1 MAGKVITREWTSR
14 GPTGRRVKHVAFGY
28 DVTISGTRE
37 RRFSAEYQS
46 ENDALEAMLKRQRDA
61 EAGIAPA
68 VARTL
73 RELADEYLRYKED
86 RGKRSLK
93 EDRRILSKLLVPTF
107 GADLQVKKLTGAAI
121 AQYERQRAGKV
132 SAFTVSNELTVLR
145 HMLRLGRRWGY
156 LDQVPDV
163 ELPKKPEGRRR
174 FLDEAELGKL
184 LEACQKSRN
193 PYLGSIV
200 TVAVHTGMRKAE
212 ILGLEWERV
221 DLGSAR
227 LTLYKTKS
235 GKPRGVPMNRAVYD
249 TLITL
254 EPDADRRQGPMFK
267 RRNEAAWGQIRTA
280 FTTALTK
287 AGITGFRFHDLRHTF
302 ASHFVTRG
310 GSLKALQEILGHSDY
325 KMTQRYSHLSPAH
338 LLADVQRLD
347 GLTSASKPV
356 QQDG

>member
-235 GKPRGVPMNRAVYD
+235 GKPRGVAD
-249 TLITL
+249 
-254 EPDADRRQGPMFK
+254 EPRR
-267 RRNEAAWGQIRTA
+267 
-280 FTTALTK
+280 L
-287 AGITGFRFHDLRHTF
+287 
-302 ASHFVTRG
+302 
-310 GSLKALQEILGHSDY
+310 
-325 KMTQRYSHLSPAH
+325 
-338 LLADVQRLD
+338 
-347 GLTSASKPV
+347 
-356 QQDG
+356 